1 MIERCASAFLAR
13 DKPEES
19 MVSVVR
25 NVNHRSLIASDYQ
38 TTRLAEFCSDRGGKS
53 DEAIFL

>member
-1 MIERCASAFLAR
+1 MVLTERVGLFLVIERCASAFLAR

-25 NVNHRSLIASDYQ
+25 NVNHRSLIASDY
-38 TTRLAEFCSDRGGKS
+38 TYKTC
-53 DEAIFL
+53 